1 MPIDAHATVAS
12 LLNFSLSME
21 YLLLVILVVTT
32 GTLALASVCGA
43 LAGMLYVMERTVP
56 LARRLHVPAPRRRS

>member
-1 MPIDAHATVAS
+1 V
-12 LLNFSLSME
+12 E
-21 YLLLVILVVTT
+21 YLLLAILLATT

-56 LARRLHVPAPRRRS
+56 LARRLRVTEPSRPRS